1 MALIPTSG
9 SRTVDQ
15 ILLVLAEKLER
26 HAALLE
32 GQLRGD
38 TDGSINPE
46 NHEPGSAA

>member
-32 GQLRGD
+32 GQLWSD
-38 TDGSINPE
+38 TGWFINPE
-46 NHEPGSAA
+46 NHKPGAAA